1 MKIIT
6 RLVLALSLICMA
18 YAADDVV
25 SAVHGS
31 VEKID
36 SATKT
41 IVVKTGDGT
50 MHTLHFAGTTT
61 VHGADATAAG
71 AKDSWKGIE
80 KGSEVVAH
88 YTKRGAEDT
97 AVEIDKV
104 GKGGLKV
111 TEGTV
116 KTIDRG
122 GKVLVVKTADGT
134 EETFVLTGHA
144 AADAGKGIAAG
155 SEKGAKVVVYS
166 TEEAGKKIAH
176 FFE

>member
-1 MKIIT
+1 MKMIT

-31 VEKID
+31 VEKVD

-50 MHTLHFAGTTT
+50 MHTLHFAETTT
-61 VHGADATAAG
+61 VHGADASAAG

-80 KGSEVVAH
+80 KGSDVVAH

-134 EETFVLTGHA
+134 EETFVMTGHA

>member
-1 MKIIT
+1 MKIIS
-6 RLVLALSLICMA
+6 RLVLGLSLICMA

-31 VEKID
+31 VEKVD

-104 GKGGLKV
+104 GADGLKA

-116 KTIDRG
+116 KEIDKG
-122 GKVLVVKTADGT
+122 GKSLVVVARDLRKA
-134 EETFVLTGHA
+134 F
-144 AADAGKGIAAG
+144 I
-155 SEKGAKVVVYS
+155 
-166 TEEAGKKIAH
+166 
-176 FFE
+176 